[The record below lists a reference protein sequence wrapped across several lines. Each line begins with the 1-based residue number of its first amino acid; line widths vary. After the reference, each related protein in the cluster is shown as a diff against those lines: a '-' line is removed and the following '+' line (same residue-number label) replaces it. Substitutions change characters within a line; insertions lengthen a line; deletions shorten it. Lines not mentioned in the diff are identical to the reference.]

1 MSVMTRRLI
10 KNYLGKTFLFYLNL
24 SISCETVQKFFNE
37 ENNFQTLLEK
47 SDNMENSFISS
58 SNITVQEMKFS
69 VKDFVSKCDQIR
81 RKLRI
86 WSYFLEKSLVENFIF
101 YTVYLI
107 SYL

>member
-1 MSVMTRRLI
+1 
-10 KNYLGKTFLFYLNL
+10 
-24 SISCETVQKFFNE
+24 
-37 ENNFQTLLEK
+37 
-47 SDNMENSFISS
+47 MENSFISS

-107 SYL
+107 SYLQFQEYE